1 MDFGQGIY
9 ELIQSNVTPIFL
21 GVLVGMSVYYLIKK
35 EVSKFAGFVVVA
47 ILTAGFVFIPD
58 LVKDLFVNIFK
69 KIFRL

>member
-1 MDFGQGIY
+1 M
-9 ELIQSNVTPIFL
+9 IQSNVAPIFL
-21 GVLVGMSVYYLIKK
+21 GVLVCMSVYYLVKK
-35 EVSKFAGFVVVA
+35 EFSKFAGFVVVA